1 MGTETKGPSLVFYYS
16 FSYTRKCQGAD
27 EYFLNKETWGRKQ
40 KDRPPGTPL
49 APLAHPKRTDP
60 WHTPCHTHSPVCFH
74 YAVISAD
81 RKLKPV
87 EEHFLRIQAV
97 RVLPD
102 LPE

>member
-40 KDRPPGTPL
+40 KDRPPVTP
-49 APLAHPKRTDP
+49 
-60 WHTPCHTHSPVCFH
+60 PCHTHSPVCFH

-81 RKLKPV
+81 RELKPV

>member
-1 MGTETKGPSLVFYYS
+1 MFSITVFPTPANVKET
-16 FSYTRKCQGAD
+16 D

-40 KDRPPGTPL
+40 KDRPPGP
-49 APLAHPKRTDP
+49 
-60 WHTPCHTHSPVCFH
+60 PCHTHSPVCFH

>member
-16 FSYTRKCQGAD
+16 FSYTRKCQGVD

-40 KDRPPGTPL
+40 KDRPPGTTKGPS
-49 APLAHPKRTDP
+49 P
-60 WHTPCHTHSPVCFH
+60 WHTHSPVCFH

>member
-49 APLAHPKRTDP
+49 HGDGNKRTVPLAP
-60 WHTPCHTHSPVCFH
+60 PCHTHSPVCFH

-81 RKLKPV
+81 CELKPV

>member
-40 KDRPPGTPL
+40 KDRPPDTPQKDR
-49 APLAHPKRTDP
+49 PPGPP
-60 WHTPCHTHSPVCFH
+60 WHTHSPVCFH

-81 RKLKPV
+81 RELKPV

>member
-49 APLAHPKRTDP
+49 AP
-60 WHTPCHTHSPVCFH
+60 PCHTHSPVCFH

-81 RKLKPV
+81 RELKPV

>member
-1 MGTETKGPSLVFYYS
+1 MWKNGDGPFVSVPLHS
-16 FSYTRKCQGAD
+16 CSYVKQGD
-27 EYFLNKETWGRKQ
+27 GNKRTV
-40 KDRPPGTPL
+40 PL
-49 APLAHPKRTDP
+49 AP
-60 WHTPCHTHSPVCFH
+60 PCHTHSPVCFH

-81 RKLKPV
+81 RELKPV

>member
-1 MGTETKGPSLVFYYS
+1 MGTETKGPSLVFYLVFYYS

-40 KDRPPGTPL
+40 KDRPPGP
-49 APLAHPKRTDP
+49 
-60 WHTPCHTHSPVCFH
+60 PCHTHSPVCFH